1 MQPNKQDVY
10 NRERKEE
17 RYTERNPKG
26 AAIMPRY
33 PDIPRTMQKST
44 QYTCVHGPWKLKG
57 SRCRIEGR
65 KREAEMRK
73 KLELEGRCPVGYHWI
88 RQQGGW
94 RCAGG
99 SHYVPDGEM

>member
-44 QYTCVHGPWKLKG
+44 Q
-57 SRCRIEGR
+57 
-65 KREAEMRK
+65 
-73 KLELEGRCPVGYHWI
+73 
-88 RQQGGW
+88 
-94 RCAGG
+94 
-99 SHYVPDGEM
+99 